1 MDFYRQIMDLFP
13 HAQENREQGVGVAT
27 AIGALLG
34 HPMQHDPNAGLGSAL
49 AATFGRAQ
57 PSSAQ
62 QTDVQTAP
70 AQPPAG
76 LSSLLDRFRS
86 AGLENVAQSW
96 IGHGPN
102 QQISP
107 DELHRALGPEQVQNM
122 AAQSGMPASQ
132 LLPLLAQYLPMIVD
146 RLTPQGRL

>member
-49 AATFGRAQ
+49 AATFGRPQ
-57 PSSAQ
+57 PSAP
-62 QTDVQTAP
+62 QTDVQAPP

-96 IGHGPN
+96 NGSGPN
-102 QQISP
+102 QSISP
-107 DELHRALGPEQVQNM
+107 
-122 AAQSGMPASQ
+122 
-132 LLPLLAQYLPMIVD
+132 
-146 RLTPQGRL
+146 